1 MERVVLKYVPV
12 ECRFFFLDLAGFDG
26 VEQATMNS
34 STFKS
39 SALPL
44 HVNITHTPPVI
55 TDDDE
60 KVPASSADP
69 GFIGSSTLL
78 PKVFKTGSYGWN
90 GNKRVTIEVDNPEG
104 GDKEK
109 LQVMITIN
117 ATVLGSKKN
126 KADRVDED
134 EEAGETA
141 ENGDSIDEAENTA
154 EE

>member
-1 MERVVLKYVPV
+1 MEKVVLKYV
-12 ECRFFFLDLAGFDG
+12 ECRFFLDLAGFDD
-26 VEQATMNS
+26 VEQATMTS

-39 SALPL
+39 LALPL

-69 GFIGSSTLL
+69 GCIGSSTLL

-109 LQVMITIN
+109 LQVMIT
-117 ATVLGSKKN
+117 
-126 KADRVDED
+126 
-134 EEAGETA
+134 
-141 ENGDSIDEAENTA
+141 
-154 EE
+154 